1 MNAKKITALILVLT
15 SAAGIHGKPLDL
27 SQVSDDAN
35 WLMHVDFDAAR
46 KSTIG
51 SFILEELDA
60 KPDAMERLTSMT
72 QKVGLDPMSF
82 ANLTMFGSGERKKG
96 TAIMKGGLNEQKLVA
111 FAKKNETFETAT
123 VGKNKVHSLNQ
134 DRRHPMA
141 FSVIKKDTVVAGP
154 DSSYVSQ
161 GIRLTKGKAASRT
174 PIGLIDELKAIL
186 KKPGFISYVNV
197 SQASKFHDLE
207 RRGGAMVKKVR
218 SAGMAMGESAGE
230 LKVVAIVKADN
241 EETAIQLENMARG
254 MMAMA
259 ALGKES
265 KPFLAEILESQKVVR
280 KGSDVR
286 MEVGLAIETIKEL
299 IEREMEKNI

>member
-1 MNAKKITALILVLT
+1 
-15 SAAGIHGKPLDL
+15 
-27 SQVSDDAN
+27 
-35 WLMHVDFDAAR
+35 MHVDFDAAR

-60 KPDAMERLTSMT
+60 KPGAMERLTSMAH
-72 QKVGLDPMSF
+72 KVGLDPMTF
-82 ANLTMFGSGERKKG
+82 ANLTMFGSGEHKKG

-111 FAKKNETFETAT
+111 FAKKNETFETTT
-123 VGKNKVHSLNQ
+123 VGKSKVHTLNP

-161 GIRLTKGKAASRT
+161 GIRLAKGKAASRA
-174 PIGLIDELKAIL
+174 PIGLLDELKVIL
-186 KKPGFISYVNV
+186 KKPGFISYVNM
-197 SQASKFHDLE
+197 SKASKFHDLE

-299 IEREMEKNI
+299 IDREMEKNI